1 MTSTPRPIELTLPWP
16 PSANRYWRHPT
27 KGKLAG
33 RHLISREGRA
43 YRDAV
48 IWRIRRRA
56 PLLGRLDV
64 QFQAAPPDRRKR
76 DLDNLL
82 KAAQDALSHAGVW
95 GDDGQI
101 DRLFVERL
109 APVKGGVLLVRICE
123 IIETDGET
131 AGSVAV

>member
-1 MTSTPRPIELTLPWP
+1 MIELTLPWP

-43 YRDAV
+43 YRDEV
-48 IWRIRRRA
+48 SWRIRRRA

-64 QFQAAPPDRRKR
+64 QFRAAPPDRRKR

-82 KAAQDALSHAGVW
+82 KAAQDALSNAGVW
-95 GDDGQI
+95 GDDEQI

-109 APVKGGVLLVRICE
+109 APVKGGELRVRICE
-123 IIETDGET
+123 IEADRETR
-131 AGSVAV
+131 GSVAG